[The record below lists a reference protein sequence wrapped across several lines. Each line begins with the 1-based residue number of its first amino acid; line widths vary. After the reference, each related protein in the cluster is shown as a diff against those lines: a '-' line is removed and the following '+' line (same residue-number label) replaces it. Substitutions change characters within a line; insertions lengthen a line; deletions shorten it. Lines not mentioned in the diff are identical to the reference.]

1 MLAVIVILVIAFMA
15 YVGGSNGSWGAV
27 AVTAVIGI
35 VVLIGVYGVRSDD
48 RAVQNWLNS
57 WKKGGRNDQRT
68 SNRRSGMKSV
78 SLKNGQ
84 SLDDFIN
91 QNKRHQRRR

>member
-1 MLAVIVILVIAFMA
+1 MLAVIVVLVIAFMA

-57 WKKGGRNDQRT
+57 WKKGRNSGQRPGK
-68 SNRRSGMKSV
+68 SGVK
-78 SLKNGQ
+78 LKKGQ
-84 SLDDFIN
+84 SLEDFIKKSN
-91 QNKRHQRRR
+91 RHRNNRR